1 MHTVSHKCDCTL
13 CRVAFVFVYVL
24 TAYVCFLL
32 LKYYQAYAILR
43 QRYMTG
49 GEAMINQWTQRVCKG
64 SQCTTGKPSEEKAS
78 GDGARMWNAFR
89 ALVDVNAQ
97 VEVPSEVSDR
107 CADGPSLHDPQ
118 LSQPAQQNLGVR
130 ASPARLFTFGM

>member
-1 MHTVSHKCDCTL
+1 MRMSSQGCDCML

-64 SQCTTGKPSEEKAS
+64 SQCTTGKPAEGTAP

-97 VEVPSEVSDR
+97 VELPSEVSHGRGD
-107 CADGPSLHDPQ
+107 
-118 LSQPAQQNLGVR
+118 
-130 ASPARLFTFGM
+130 

>member
-1 MHTVSHKCDCTL
+1 M

-49 GEAMINQWTQRVCKG
+49 GEAMINQWHDRICNGPK
-64 SQCTTGKPSEEKAS
+64 CTEGKPSDGKTK
-78 GDGARMWNAFR
+78 GDSIRMWNAFR
-89 ALVDVNAQ
+89 ELLDVNAQ
-97 VEVPSEVSDR
+97 VSAVETQHT
-107 CADGPSLHDPQ
+107 L
-118 LSQPAQQNLGVR
+118 PAC
-130 ASPARLFTFGM
+130 F